1 MHRIKSK
8 QVYTTCRGGAT
19 SAYPETVIVV
29 DDYQPGCRTVQVY
42 DERQPA
48 RQFDIPVSYFH
59 ETVMT
64 ERGTRRKTGYYLT
77 SRSAL

>member
-19 SAYPETVIVV
+19 SVFPETVVV
-29 DDYQPGCRTVQVY
+29 DYQPGSRTVQVY
-42 DERQPA
+42 DERQTT

-59 ETVMT
+59 ETAMT

-77 SRSAL
+77 SRSEL